1 MLAFR
6 CRPGLP
12 ETEKGNPDRVRS
24 ELTSLD
30 VQSHGTKNRTTDD
43 VVCENVKYKRKL
55 HYVIHKEPYWEQS
68 FFSNA
73 FDNSHIP
80 Q

>member
-30 VQSHGTKNRTTDD
+30 VQPQGTKNRTTDD
-43 VVCENVKYKRKL
+43 VVCENVMYKRKL
-55 HYVIHKEPYWEQS
+55 YYEIHKESDWGQS

-73 FDNSHIP
+73 FNNPHMP
-80 Q
+80 R